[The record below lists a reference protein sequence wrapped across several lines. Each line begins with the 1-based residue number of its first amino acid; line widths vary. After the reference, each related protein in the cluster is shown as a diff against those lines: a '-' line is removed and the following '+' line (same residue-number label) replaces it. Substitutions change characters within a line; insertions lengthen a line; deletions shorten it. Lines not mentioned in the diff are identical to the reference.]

1 MTIYNIVK
9 IDASGSTIT
18 HTIIGY
24 LTSEDDKV
32 TFESIHG
39 TPLVD
44 WADSNPGVDLHIY
57 FETNDPCYLIDTV
70 NSIQDGLSL
79 ITNLENPEA

>member
-1 MTIYNIVK
+1 MVTYNVVK
-9 IDASGSTIT
+9 IDSSGSTIV
-18 HTIIGY
+18 HANIGY
-24 LTSEDDKV
+24 IESEDDKV

-39 TPLVD
+39 TPFID
-44 WADSNPGVDLHIY
+44 WVNSNPGVDLHVY